1 MRAAFLGTPAAAIPS
16 LAALT
21 DIATVELVVTRPDA
35 PRGRS
40 KTPTPPPIKTAA
52 IEWGIP
58 VRQPESHEEL
68 ESTIQEASVDIAVVV
83 AYGRILR
90 AAALEATRLGFVNV
104 HFSLLP
110 RWRGAA
116 PVERTILAGDTL
128 TGVTLMQLDEG
139 LDTGPLLGVHETSI
153 NPEETA
159 GELTARLAALGATML
174 VDVLPAY
181 ARGRVQPAPQIAA
194 GVTHAPV
201 LTTAEAEITATMD
214 ADEASRMIRAYAPR
228 PGAWAVIDDVRTKVW
243 RATVSEVEV
252 DPGVVGIVDETPIL
266 GLHRGSIQLVSLQPA
281 GKRVM
286 TGREWARGRRGASGS
301 LSAT

>member
-21 DIATVELVVTRPDA
+21 DIAAVELVVTRPDK

-40 KTPTPPPIKTAA
+40 RTPAPPPIKTAA
-52 IEWGIP
+52 IEWGIA

-68 ESTIQEASVDIAVVV
+68 ESTIREADVDIAVVV

-90 AAALEATRLGFVNV
+90 AAALGATRLGFVNI

-116 PVERTILAGDTL
+116 PVERAILAGDTM

-139 LDTGPLLGVHETSI
+139 LDTGPLLGVHEVSI
-153 NPEETA
+153 GPAETA

-194 GVTHAPV
+194 GVTHAPM

-214 ADEASRMIRAYAPR
+214 ADEAFRMVRAYAPR
-228 PGAWAVIDDVRTKVW
+228 PGAWTVIDDVRTKVW
-243 RATVSEVEV
+243 RVAMADVEV
-252 DPGVVGIVDETPIL
+252 DPGVVAIVDGTPIL
-266 GLHRGSIQLVSLQPA
+266 GLRDGSIRLVSVQPA

-286 TGREWARGRRGASGS
+286 SGSEWARGRHGAAGA
-301 LSAT
+301 LSAP